1 MSLVDSLYSGLCYIP
16 LASLVVGA
24 FNPFTFRVIIGI
36 YVPIAIFS
44 MVFGLVL

>member
-16 LASLVVGA
+16 LASILVGA
-24 FNPFTFRVIIGI
+24 FNLFTFRVVISI

-44 MVFGLVL
+44 VVFGLVL